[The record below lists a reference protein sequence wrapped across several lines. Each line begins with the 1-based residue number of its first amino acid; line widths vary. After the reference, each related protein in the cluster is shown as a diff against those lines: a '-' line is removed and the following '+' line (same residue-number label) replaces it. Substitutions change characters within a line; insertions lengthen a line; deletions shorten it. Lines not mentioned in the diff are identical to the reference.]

1 MHSNLEKKIIELES
15 KFSRLITK
23 YNELKKTNKE
33 LKDELIDLE
42 IESIIKNYKFK
53 NQKLTVGTD
62 DNNNE
67 IKREIDDTIKTID
80 NLIEN
85 FKNQ

>member
-85 FKNQ
+85 FKN

>member
-1 MHSNLEKKIIELES
+1 MHSNSEKKIIELES

-53 NQKLTVGTD
+53 NQKLTVGRD

-85 FKNQ
+85 FKN

>member
-1 MHSNLEKKIIELES
+1 MHSNSEKKIIELES

-42 IESIIKNYKFK
+42 IEYIIKNYKFK

-85 FKNQ
+85 FKN

>member
-1 MHSNLEKKIIELES
+1 MHSNSEKKIIELES

-23 YNELKKTNKE
+23 FNELKKTNKE

-85 FKNQ
+85 FKN

>member
-1 MHSNLEKKIIELES
+1 MHSNSEKKIIELES

-33 LKDELIDLE
+33 LNDELIDLE

-62 DNNNE
+62 DNNND

-85 FKNQ
+85 FKN

>member
-62 DNNNE
+62 DNNNA

-80 NLIEN
+80 NLIEKCN
-85 FKNQ
+85 N

>member
-1 MHSNLEKKIIELES
+1 MHSNSEKKIIELES

-62 DNNNE
+62 DNNND

-85 FKNQ
+85 FKN

>member
-1 MHSNLEKKIIELES
+1 MHSNSEKKIIELES

>member
-1 MHSNLEKKIIELES
+1 MHSNSEKKIIELES

-33 LKDELIDLE
+33 LNDELIDLE

-85 FKNQ
+85 FKN

>member
-1 MHSNLEKKIIELES
+1 MHSNSEKKIIELES

-53 NQKLTVGTD
+53 NQKLTVGAD

>member
-1 MHSNLEKKIIELES
+1 MHSNSEKKVIELES
-15 KFSRLITK
+15 KFSRLIKK

-53 NQKLTVGTD
+53 NQKLTVGKD

>member
-1 MHSNLEKKIIELES
+1 MHSNSEKKIIELES

-85 FKNQ
+85 FKN

>member
-1 MHSNLEKKIIELES
+1 MHSNSEKKIIELES
-15 KFSRLITK
+15 KFSRLIKK

-53 NQKLTVGTD
+53 NQKLTVGKD

-85 FKNQ
+85 FKN

>member
-1 MHSNLEKKIIELES
+1 MHSNSEKKIIELES

-53 NQKLTVGTD
+53 NQKLTVGID

-85 FKNQ
+85 FKN